1 MKDKKF
7 KDDKGIDK
15 MEKNEM
21 GMKMRGIVYDKI
33 ENVTDK
39 PITFI
44 RGNEEVTIKP
54 FSTLEMPVQENTVV
68 NSFKKIMGA
77 LIKGEEDFFNNLW
90 WEVGSGS
97 SDWDDNNLPS
107 PSKDDTKLLKP
118 LYRKKIAPESIK
130 YVDTKGETSSEITN
144 KVAMGV
150 TFEAGEANGHL
161 REFSIYIG
169 GDSNLSSGLPINR
182 KIHGTIFKT
191 EGIKLTRR
199 IEFTFDLA

>member
-1 MKDKKF
+1 
-7 KDDKGIDK
+7 
-15 MEKNEM
+15 MEKEKKYNTRREANM
-21 GMKMRGIVYDKI
+21 KSNLGMKMQGLVFDVL
-33 ENVTDK
+33 ENTTDK
-39 PITFI
+39 EI
-44 RGNEEVTIKP
+44 RVSTESGVKIIKP
-54 FSTLEMPVQENTVV
+54 HSTLELEVQENTVV

-77 LIKGEEDFFNNLW
+77 LIKGEEDFFNNVW

-97 SDWDDNNLPS
+97 TEWDDNNLPNPTKEDS
-107 PSKDDTKLLKP
+107 KLLKP
-118 LYRKKIAPESIK
+118 LFRKKISPEAIQ
-130 YVDTKGETSSEITN
+130 YVDSKGEISSEITN
-144 KVAMGV
+144 KVSMGV

-161 REFSIYIG
+161 REFSIYLG